1 MITVDLPARPR
12 IIAQVKTLN
21 PICKVPFRR
30 IWNSIPHPT
39 IVLLQKIVLMLF
51 YDIIL
56 CLQFFKNL
64 CVLNTASNY
73 TIFKIVYALEEL

>member
-21 PICKVPFRR
+21 LIRKVPFRH

-51 YDIIL
+51 YNIIL
-56 CLQFFKNL
+56 CLQFFKKPV
-64 CVLNTASNY
+64 CAKY
-73 TIFKIVYALEEL
+73 C